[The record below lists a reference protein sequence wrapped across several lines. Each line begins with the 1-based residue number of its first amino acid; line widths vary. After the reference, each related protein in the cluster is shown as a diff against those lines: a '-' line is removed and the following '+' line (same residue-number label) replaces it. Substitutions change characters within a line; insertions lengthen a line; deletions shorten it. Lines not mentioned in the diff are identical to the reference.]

1 MAMRG
6 RWSKCLV
13 SMSGKSNK
21 IHCLVQLSSANEIAY
36 LFSSDNLLT
45 RNGKCV
51 SEKKELMKLQW
62 ELLSPV

>member
-1 MAMRG
+1 MAMGR

-21 IHCLVQLSSANEIAY
+21 IHCLVQLTSANEIAS
-36 LFSSDNLLT
+36 LFSSDNLQEMVNVFL
-45 RNGKCV
+45 K
-51 SEKKELMKLQW
+51 KKELMKLQG